1 MITLWI
7 AAALIAAGAAAL
19 IVQRGLDAARL
30 ANVADPA
37 LGVLRRQLA
46 EIDELAD
53 RGLIPADELNGARAE
68 AGRRLL
74 IAADGAAP
82 PPSAGV
88 GRGHLVILAALPA
101 VLAIGLYL
109 LVGSPALPDQP
120 FALRLQAWRG
130 RPQRDPPPRVAPAPP
145 GAAAPRPPDPRP
157 LCPRAPLQ
165 L

>member
-74 IAADGAAP
+74 IPADRAP
-82 PPSAGV
+82 PPPPAGV
-88 GRGHLVILAALPA
+88 GRGPPAVRAALTRGPA
-101 VLAIGLYL
+101 SGAY
-109 LVGSPALPDQP
+109 ALW
-120 FALRLQAWRG
+120 A
-130 RPQRDPPPRVAPAPP
+130 
-145 GAAAPRPPDPRP
+145 
-157 LCPRAPLQ
+157 
-165 L
+165 

>member
-53 RGLIPADELNGARAE
+53 RGLIPADELNGARAG
-68 AGRRLL
+68 AGRPLL
-74 IAADGAAP
+74 IPADGAP
-82 PPSAGV
+82 PPPTPGG
-88 GRGHLVILAALPA
+88 GRVHLVILAALPSGLA
-101 VLAIGLYL
+101 VRLYRRG
-109 LVGSPALPDQP
+109 GSPA
-120 FALRLQAWRG
+120 
-130 RPQRDPPPRVAPAPP
+130 
-145 GAAAPRPPDPRP
+145 
-157 LCPRAPLQ
+157 
-165 L
+165 